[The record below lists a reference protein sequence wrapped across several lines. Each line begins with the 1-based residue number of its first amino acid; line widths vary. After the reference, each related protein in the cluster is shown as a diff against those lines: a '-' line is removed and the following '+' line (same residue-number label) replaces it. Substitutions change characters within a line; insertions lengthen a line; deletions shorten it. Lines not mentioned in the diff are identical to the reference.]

1 MLCFIQI
8 LYYSIPIRPNEN
20 SSFLLIVY
28 LQPLPDRYNQQ
39 FDLQKENKFLPLQ
52 WKPGVHFNQQNEF
65 FRSLQDGHPIS
76 KKDKNRALISQK
88 SKAQLVYTSCVHG
101 DNGFNLVIILEGQK
115 LTLKNLWYS
124 LVIIKL
130 VVSSNSQTR

>member
-39 FDLQKENKFLPLQ
+39 FDLHKENKFLPLQ

-65 FRSLQDGHPIS
+65 FRSLQDWHPIS

-88 SKAQLVYTSCVHG
+88 SKAQLVYTSCVRG
-101 DNGFNLVIILEGQK
+101 DNGFNLLIILEGQK

-130 VVSSNSQTR
+130 VVSSNSRTR